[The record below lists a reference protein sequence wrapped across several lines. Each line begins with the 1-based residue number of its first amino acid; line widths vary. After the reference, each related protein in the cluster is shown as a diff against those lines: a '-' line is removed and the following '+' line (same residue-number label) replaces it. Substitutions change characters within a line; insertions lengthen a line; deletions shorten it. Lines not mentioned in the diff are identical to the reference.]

1 MKAGEGRRRLAGWGA
16 RWLFLALLWLA
27 LADSRAPAELIAA
40 AVAAAL
46 GASLASLIPRPGG
59 PRTMRTTARLLR
71 LGPVRLGR
79 PLVRLVIDNKL
90 LAEALLRRLRGKH
103 VKGAFRI
110 AQLPSDAGLRS
121 AAGRVAIEA
130 WASLAP
136 NRYVIGIDEETGTA
150 LVHELMPSDFPF
162 TPLDGR

>member
-16 RWLFLALLWLA
+16 RWLVLVLLWLA

-59 PRTMRTTARLLR
+59 SRTMRTTARLLR
-71 LGPVRLGR
+71 LGPARLGR

-90 LAEALLRRLRGKH
+90 LAEALLRRLRGKR
-103 VKGAFRI
+103 VKGALRTV
-110 AQLPSDAGLRS
+110 QLPSDPALRS
-121 AAGRVAIEA
+121 APGRVAIEA

-136 NRYVIGIDEETGTA
+136 NRYVIGIDEEAGTA
-150 LVHELMPSDFPF
+150 LVHELVPSDFPH
-162 TPLDGR
+162 TPLGGR